1 MDYKDLIAS
10 NLHDVTGLDVD
21 QIAGLIEIPP
31 KLELGDYAFPCFMLA
46 KTLHKAPPMIANE
59 LKDSPELLMGL
70 EGVVTVNTAGPYLN
84 FKIDRGVLAENV
96 VSEIITAGDQ
106 YGNRDIGAG
115 KNVIIEFSS
124 PNIAKPFHVGHAF
137 TTILGNSLANIYTR
151 LGYNVIRF
159 NHLGDYGTQFGKL
172 ITAYR
177 LWGDEEAMKNNP
189 IDELT
194 RIYVKFHDECKV
206 SPEKEKELED
216 TARDN
221 FRKLE
226 EGEADEVALWK
237 RFRDLSL
244 QVFEKTYQRMGIK
257 FDNYNGESFYSSRI
271 PGVVKM
277 LEDKGLLEESEG
289 ARVVK
294 LEDEGLPP
302 CLVVKSDGTTIYA
315 SRDLA
320 AVLYRHEEFNFY
332 KNIYVVGLPQQLHF
346 RQVFGVLKK
355 AGYDFADD
363 CVHVGFGLLKFK
375 PKKDENGN
383 EVVEAFS
390 TRAGNIIKL
399 DDFLDKTTEKTAEII
414 RKNSELRGGD
424 MTDEQIAQVSEVVGL
439 GAVSYTYLKAG
450 REKDI
455 LFDWDDMLDF
465 EGDTAPYLI
474 YTYARIKSILRKAEE
489 SGVSAGDIASASNL
503 TAEDEYAVIR
513 SLADFKDAVVKAAES
528 YEPFMISRQIAL
540 IARNFNRF
548 YNNSRILNA
557 DSDDIRDA
565 RLKLCEA
572 VADCLKSGLDMLG
585 IGVVEK
591 M

>member
-10 NLHDVTGLDVD
+10 NLSSCTGLDKEQV
-21 QIAGLIEIPP
+21 AGLIEIPP
-31 KLELGDYAFPCFMLA
+31 KLELGDYAFPCFVLA
-46 KTLHKAPPMIANE
+46 KTLHKAPPVIANE
-59 LKDSPELLMGL
+59 LKDSPELVKGFD
-70 EGVVTVNTAGPYLN
+70 GAVTVDTAGPYIN
-84 FKIDRGVLAENV
+84 FRIDKGVLAKTV
-96 VSEIITAGDQ
+96 LSEIISEGDQ
-106 YGNRDIGAG
+106 YGNRNIGEG
-115 KNVIIEFSS
+115 KNVIVEFSS

-137 TTILGNSLANIYTR
+137 TTILGNSLSNIYSR

-177 LWGDEEAMKNNP
+177 LWGDEKAMQDNP

-206 SPEKEKELED
+206 SPEREKDLED

-226 EGEADEVALWK
+226 EGEDEEVALWK

-244 QVFEKTYQRMGIK
+244 EVFEKTYKRMGIK

-271 PGVVKM
+271 PAVVEM

-289 ARVVK
+289 AKVVK

-346 RQVFGVLKK
+346 RQVFAVLKK

-375 PKKDENGN
+375 DNT
-383 EVVEAFS
+383 AFS
-390 TRAGNIIKL
+390 TRSGNIIKL
-399 DDFLDKTTEKTAEII
+399 DEFLDKATEKTAEII

-424 MTDEQIAQVSEVVGL
+424 MTDEQISEVSETVGL
-439 GAVSYTYLKAG
+439 GAVTYTYLKAG

-455 LFDWDDMLDF
+455 FFDWDDMLDF

-474 YTYARIKSILRKAEE
+474 YTYARIKSILRKAADQGF
-489 SGVSAGDIASASNL
+489 SGDIGAADKL
-503 TAEDEYAVIR
+503 VAEDEYAVIR

-557 DSDDIRDA
+557 DSEDLRDA
-565 RLKLCEA
+565 RLTLCEA
-572 VADCLKSGLDMLG
+572 VSDCLKSGLDMLG

>member
-1 MDYKDLIAS
+1 MDYKDQIAT
-10 NLHDVTGLDVD
+10 NLSVCTGLDKAQVE
-21 QIAGLIEIPP
+21 GLIEIPP
-31 KLELGDYAFPCFMLA
+31 KLELGDYAFPCFVLA
-46 KTLHKAPPMIANE
+46 KTLRKAPPMIANE
-59 LKDSPELLMGL
+59 LKDSPELVKGF
-70 EGVVTVNTAGPYLN
+70 GGAVTVDTAGPYIN
-84 FKIDRGVLAENV
+84 FRIDRGVLAKSV
-96 VSEIITAGDQ
+96 VSEILEAGDQ
-106 YGNRDIGAG
+106 YGNRNIGEG

-137 TTILGNSLANIYTR
+137 TTILGNSLSNIYTR

-177 LWGDEEAMKNNP
+177 LWGDEAAMQENP

-206 SPEKEKELED
+206 SPEREKELED
-216 TARDN
+216 VARDN

-226 EGEADEVALWK
+226 EGEAEEVALWT
-237 RFRDLSL
+237 RFRELSL
-244 QVFEKTYQRMGIK
+244 EVFEKTYARMGIK

-277 LEDKGLLEESEG
+277 LEDKNLLEESEG

-294 LEDEGLPP
+294 LDDLNLPP

-320 AVLYRHEEFNFY
+320 AVLYRHEEFNFH

-346 RQVFGVLKK
+346 KQVFAVLKK

-375 PKKDENGN
+375 DNK
-383 EVVEAFS
+383 AFS

-399 DDFLDKTTEKTAEII
+399 DEFLDKTTEKTAEII

-424 MTDEQIAQVSEVVGL
+424 MTDEQIAKVSEVVGL

-455 LFDWDDMLDF
+455 FFDWDDMLDF

-474 YTYARIKSILRKAEE
+474 YTYARIKSILRKAEDQ
-489 SGVSAGDIASASNL
+489 GVKANADSVNCL

-548 YNNSRILNA
+548 YNNSRILNC
-557 DSDDIRDA
+557 DSAEARDA

-572 VADCLKSGLDMLG
+572 VADTLKSGLDMLG

>member
-10 NLHDVTGLDVD
+10 NLSDCTGLDKAQVL
-21 QIAGLIEIPP
+21 GLIEIPP
-31 KLELGDYAFPCFMLA
+31 KLELGDYAFPCFVLA

-59 LKDSPELLMGL
+59 LKENPELIKGFD
-70 EGVVTVNTAGPYLN
+70 GAVTVDTAGPYIN
-84 FKIDRGVLAENV
+84 FRIDKGILAKNV
-96 VSEIITAGDQ
+96 VSEIIEAGDQ
-106 YGNRDIGAG
+106 YGNKNIGEG

-137 TTILGNSLANIYTR
+137 TTILGNSLSNIYTR

-177 LWGDEEAMKNNP
+177 LWGDEQAMQDNP

-206 SPEKEKELED
+206 SEEREKELED

-226 EGEADEVALWK
+226 EGEAEEVALWK

-244 QVFEKTYQRMGIK
+244 EVFEKTYKRMGIK

-271 PGVVKM
+271 PAVVEM
-277 LEDKGLLEESEG
+277 LESKGLLEESEG
-289 ARVVK
+289 AKVVK
-294 LEDEGLPP
+294 LDDEGLPP

-346 RQVFGVLKK
+346 RQVFAVLKK

-375 PKKDENGN
+375 DNT
-383 EVVEAFS
+383 AFS

-424 MTDEQIAQVSEVVGL
+424 MTDEQIAEVSEVVGL
-439 GAVSYTYLKAG
+439 GAVTYTYLKAG

-455 LFDWDDMLDF
+455 FFDWDDMLDF

-474 YTYARIKSILRKAEE
+474 YTYARIKSILRKAADA
-489 SGVSAGDIASASNL
+489 GVAGGSIDSAAKL

-548 YNNSRILNA
+548 YNNSRILNVE
-557 DSDDIRDA
+557 DEEIRDA

-572 VADCLKSGLDMLG
+572 VSDCLKSGLDMLG

>member
-1 MDYKDLIAS
+1 MDYKDIIAS
-10 NLHDVTGLDVD
+10 NLSECTGLDKA

-31 KLELGDYAFPCFMLA
+31 KLELGDYAFPCFVLA

-59 LKDSPELLMGL
+59 LKDDPELVKGFD
-70 EGVVTVNTAGPYLN
+70 GAVTVDTAGPYIN
-84 FKIDRGVLAENV
+84 FKIDKGILARTV
-96 VSEIITAGDQ
+96 ISEIISEGDQ
-106 YGNRDIGAG
+106 YGNRNLGEG

-137 TTILGNSLANIYTR
+137 TTILGNSLSNIYTR

-177 LWGDEEAMKNNP
+177 LWGDETAMQENP

-206 SPEKEKELED
+206 SEEKEKELED

-226 EGEADEVALWK
+226 EGEEEEVALWK

-244 QVFEKTYQRMGIK
+244 EVFEKTYKRMGIK

-289 ARVVK
+289 AKVVK
-294 LEDEGLPP
+294 LEEEGLPP

-346 RQVFGVLKK
+346 RQVFAVLKK

-375 PKKDENGN
+375 DNT
-383 EVVEAFS
+383 AFS

-424 MTDEQIAQVSEVVGL
+424 MTDEQIASVSETVGL
-439 GAVSYTYLKAG
+439 GAVTYTYLKAG

-455 LFDWDDMLDF
+455 FFDWDDMLDF

-489 SGVSAGDIASASNL
+489 AGVAGGSIESASKL
-503 TAEDEYAVIR
+503 TAEDEYAVVR

-548 YNNSRILNA
+548 YNNSMILNVE
-557 DSDDIRDA
+557 DEELRDA
-565 RLKLCEA
+565 RLKLYVA
-572 VADCLKSGLDMLG
+572 VSDCLKSGLDMLG

>member
-10 NLHDVTGLDVD
+10 NLYECTGLDKE
-21 QIAGLIEIPP
+21 QILGLIEIPP
-31 KLELGDYAFPCFMLA
+31 KLEMGDYAFPCFVLA

-59 LKDSPELLMGL
+59 LKASEELVKGFD
-70 EGVVTVNTAGPYLN
+70 GAVTVDAAGPYIN
-84 FKIDRGVLAENV
+84 FKIDRGVLARNV
-96 VSEIITAGDQ
+96 LSEIYEAEDHYGDR
-106 YGNRDIGAG
+106 NIGEG

-137 TTILGNSLANIYTR
+137 TTILGNSLSNIYSR

-177 LWGDEEAMKNNP
+177 LWGDESAMQENP

-226 EGEADEVALWK
+226 EGEAEEVALWQ

-244 QVFEKTYQRMGIK
+244 HVFEKTYNRMGIK
-257 FDNYNGESFYSSRI
+257 FDNYNGESFYSPMI

-289 ARVVK
+289 AKVVK
-294 LEDEGLPP
+294 LDDEGLPP

-320 AVLYRHEEFNFY
+320 AVLYRHEKYNFY

-346 RQVFGVLKK
+346 RQVFAVLKK

-375 PKKDENGN
+375 DNR
-383 EVVEAFS
+383 AFS

-399 DDFLDKTTEKTAEII
+399 DEFLDKTTEKTAEII

-424 MTDEQIAQVSEVVGL
+424 MTDEQIAEVSEVVGL
-439 GAVSYTYLKAG
+439 GAVTYTYLKSG

-455 LFDWDDMLDF
+455 YFDWDDMLDF

-474 YTYARIKSILRKAEE
+474 YTYARIKSILRKAHD
-489 SGVSAGDIASASNL
+489 ADIINDDFDLASEL

-528 YEPFMISRQIAL
+528 YEPFMISRQISL

-548 YNNSRILNA
+548 YNNSRIINA
-557 DSDDIRDA
+557 DTQESREA
-565 RLKLCEA
+565 RLMLCKA
-572 VADCLKSGLDMLG
+572 VSYCLKSGLDMLG

>member
-1 MDYKDLIAS
+1 MDYKDLIAA
-10 NLHDVTGLDVD
+10 NLSACTGLDKAQVE
-21 QIAGLIEIPP
+21 GLIEIPP
-31 KLELGDYAFPCFMLA
+31 KLELGDYAFPCFVLA

-59 LKDSPELLMGL
+59 LKDSPELVNGFD
-70 EGVVTVNTAGPYLN
+70 GAVTVDTAGPYIN
-84 FKIDRGVLAENV
+84 FRIDRGVLAKSVIN
-96 VSEIITAGDQ
+96 EIIEAGDQ
-106 YGNRDIGAG
+106 YGNKNIGEG

-137 TTILGNSLANIYTR
+137 TTILGNSLSNIYSR

-177 LWGDEEAMKNNP
+177 LWGDEKAMEENP

-206 SPEKEKELED
+206 SPEREKELED

-226 EGEADEVALWK
+226 EGKEEEVALWK

-244 QVFEKTYQRMGIK
+244 EVFEKTYKRMGIK

-271 PGVVKM
+271 DSVVNM
-277 LEDKGLLEESEG
+277 LESKGLLEESEG

-294 LEDEGLPP
+294 LDDEGLPP

-320 AVLYRHEEFNFY
+320 AILYRHEEFNFY

-346 RQVFGVLKK
+346 KQVFAVLKK
-355 AGYDFADD
+355 AGYKCADD

-383 EVVEAFS
+383 EIVEAFS

-399 DDFLDKTTEKTAEII
+399 DDFLDKATEKTAEII

-424 MTDEQIAQVSEVVGL
+424 MTDEQIAKVSEVVGL
-439 GAVSYTYLKAG
+439 GAVSYTYLRAG

-474 YTYARIKSILRKAEE
+474 YTYARIKSILRKAADQ
-489 SGVSAGDIASASNL
+489 GISASSDSISEL

-548 YNNSRILNA
+548 YNNSRILNC
-557 DSDDIRDA
+557 DSAELRDA

-572 VADCLKSGLDMLG
+572 VADCIKSGLDMLG

>member
-10 NLHDVTGLDVD
+10 NLHDCTGLDKD
-21 QIAGLIEIPP
+21 QVLGLIEIPP
-31 KLELGDYAFPCFMLA
+31 KLELGDFAFPCFVLA
-46 KTLHKAPPMIANE
+46 KTLHKAPPMIAGE
-59 LKDSPELLMGL
+59 LKDSPELIKGFN
-70 EGVVTVNTAGPYLN
+70 GAVTVDAAGPYIN
-84 FKIDRGVLAENV
+84 FRIDRGVLAKTV
-96 VSEIITAGDQ
+96 VSEIISEGDQ
-106 YGNRDIGAG
+106 YGNRNIGEG

-137 TTILGNSLANIYTR
+137 TTILGNSLSNIYTR

-177 LWGDEEAMKNNP
+177 LWGDEQAMKDNP

-206 SPEKEKELED
+206 SPEAEKELED

-226 EGEADEVALWK
+226 EGEEEEVALWK

-244 QVFEKTYQRMGIK
+244 EVFEKTYQRMGIK

-271 PGVVKM
+271 PAVVEM
-277 LEDKGLLEESEG
+277 LENKGLLEESEG
-289 ARVVK
+289 AKVVK

-346 RQVFGVLKK
+346 RQVFAVLKK

-375 PKKDENGN
+375 DNT
-383 EVVEAFS
+383 AFS

-424 MTDEQIAQVSEVVGL
+424 MTDEQIAEVSEVVGL
-439 GAVSYTYLKAG
+439 GAVTYTYLKAG

-455 LFDWDDMLDF
+455 FFDWDDMLDF

-474 YTYARIKSILRKAEE
+474 YTYARIKSILRKAADA
-489 SGVSAGDIASASNL
+489 GVAGGSIDSAANL

-548 YNNSRILNA
+548 YNNSRILNVEDEA
-557 DSDDIRDA
+557 IRDA

>member
-10 NLHDVTGLDVD
+10 NLSDCTGLDKAQVF
-21 QIAGLIEIPP
+21 GLIEIPP
-31 KLELGDYAFPCFMLA
+31 KLELGDYAFPCFVLA

-59 LKDSPELLMGL
+59 LKENPELIKGFD
-70 EGVVTVNTAGPYLN
+70 GAVTVDTAGPYIN
-84 FKIDRGVLAENV
+84 FRIDKGILARNV
-96 VSEIITAGDQ
+96 VSEIIEAGDQ
-106 YGNRDIGAG
+106 YGNKNIGEG

-137 TTILGNSLANIYTR
+137 TTILGNSLSNIYTR

-177 LWGDEEAMKNNP
+177 LWGDEQAMQDNP

-206 SPEKEKELED
+206 SEEREKELED

-226 EGEADEVALWK
+226 EGEEEEVALWK

-244 QVFEKTYQRMGIK
+244 EVFEKTYKRMGIK

-271 PGVVKM
+271 PAVVEM
-277 LEDKGLLEESEG
+277 LEEKGLLEESEG
-289 ARVVK
+289 AKVVK
-294 LEDEGLPP
+294 LDDEGLPP

-346 RQVFGVLKK
+346 RQVFAVLKK

-375 PKKDENGN
+375 DNT
-383 EVVEAFS
+383 AFS

-399 DDFLDKTTEKTAEII
+399 DDFLDKATEKTAEII

-424 MTDEQIAQVSEVVGL
+424 MTDEQIAEVSEVVGL
-439 GAVSYTYLKAG
+439 GAVTYTYLKAG

-455 LFDWDDMLDF
+455 FFDWDDMLDF

-474 YTYARIKSILRKAEE
+474 YTYARIKSILRKA
-489 SGVSAGDIASASNL
+489 SDAGAAGGSIDSAAKL

-548 YNNSRILNA
+548 YNNSRILNVE
-557 DSDDIRDA
+557 DEEVRDA

-572 VADCLKSGLDMLG
+572 VSDCLKSGLDMLG

>member
-10 NLHDVTGLDVD
+10 NLHDCTGLDKEQVL
-21 QIAGLIEIPP
+21 GLIEIPP
-31 KLELGDYAFPCFMLA
+31 KLELGDFAFPCFVLA
-46 KTLHKAPPMIANE
+46 KTLHKAPPMIAAE
-59 LKDSPELLMGL
+59 LKDNPELVKGFD
-70 EGVVTVNTAGPYLN
+70 GAVTVDTAGPYIN
-84 FKIDRGVLAENV
+84 FKIDKGILAKTI
-96 VSEIITAGDQ
+96 VSDIISEGDR
-106 YGNRDIGAG
+106 YGNQNLGDG

-137 TTILGNSLANIYTR
+137 TTILGNSLSNIYTR

-177 LWGDEEAMKNNP
+177 LWGDEKAMQDNP

-206 SPEKEKELED
+206 SEEKEKELED

-226 EGEADEVALWK
+226 EGEEEEVALWK

-244 QVFEKTYQRMGIK
+244 EVFEKTYKRMGIK

-271 PGVVKM
+271 PAVVEM
-277 LEDKGLLEESEG
+277 LEQKGLLEESEG
-289 ARVVK
+289 AKVVK

-346 RQVFGVLKK
+346 RQVFAVLKK

-375 PKKDENGN
+375 DNT
-383 EVVEAFS
+383 AFS

-424 MTDEQIAQVSEVVGL
+424 MTDEQIAEVSETVGL
-439 GAVSYTYLKAG
+439 GAVTYTYLKAG

-455 LFDWDDMLDF
+455 FFDWDDMLDF

-489 SGVSAGDIASASNL
+489 SGVAGGSIEAAAKL

-548 YNNSRILNA
+548 YNNSRILNI
-557 DSDDIRDA
+557 DDEELRTA

>member
-1 MDYKDLIAS
+1 MDYKDLIAA
-10 NLHDVTGLDVD
+10 NLSECTGLDKSAVL
-21 QIAGLIEIPP
+21 GLIEIPP
-31 KLELGDYAFPCFMLA
+31 KLEMGDYAFPCFVLA

-59 LKDSPELLMGL
+59 LKASPELVKGFD
-70 EGVVTVNTAGPYLN
+70 GAVTVDTAGPYIN
-84 FKIDRGVLAENV
+84 FKIDRGVLAKTII
-96 VSEIITAGDQ
+96 SEILAEGDQ
-106 YGNRDIGAG
+106 YGNQNIGDG

-137 TTILGNSLANIYTR
+137 TTILGNSLSNIYSR

-177 LWGDEEAMKNNP
+177 LWGDEKAMEENP

-206 SPEKEKELED
+206 SQEREKELED

-226 EGEADEVALWK
+226 EGEEEEVALWK

-244 QVFEKTYQRMGIK
+244 QVFEKTYNRMGIK

-271 PGVVKM
+271 PAVVKM

-289 ARVVK
+289 AKVVK
-294 LEDEGLPP
+294 LDDEGLPP

-315 SRDLA
+315 SRDIA

-346 RQVFGVLKK
+346 RQVFAVLKK

-375 PKKDENGN
+375 DNR
-383 EVVEAFS
+383 AFS

-424 MTDEQIAQVSEVVGL
+424 MTDDQIAKVSETVGL
-439 GAVSYTYLKAG
+439 GAVTYTYLKAG

-455 LFDWDDMLDF
+455 FFDWNDMLDF

-474 YTYARIKSILRKAEE
+474 YTYARIKSILRKAEDQ
-489 SGVSAGDIASASNL
+489 GIAGGTADSADKL
-503 TAEDEYAVIR
+503 TAEDEYAV
-513 SLADFKDAVVKAAES
+513 
-528 YEPFMISRQIAL
+528 

-548 YNNSRILNA
+548 YNNSRILNVE
-557 DSDDIRDA
+557 DEEIRGA

>member
-10 NLHDVTGLDVD
+10 NLSSCTGLDKEQV
-21 QIAGLIEIPP
+21 AGLIEIPP
-31 KLELGDYAFPCFMLA
+31 KLELGDYAFPCFVLA
-46 KTLHKAPPMIANE
+46 KTLHKAPPVIANE
-59 LKDSPELLMGL
+59 LKDSPELVKGFD
-70 EGVVTVNTAGPYLN
+70 GAVTVDTAGPYIN
-84 FKIDRGVLAENV
+84 FRIDKGVLAKTV
-96 VSEIITAGDQ
+96 LSEIISEGDQ
-106 YGNRDIGAG
+106 YGNRNIGEG
-115 KNVIIEFSS
+115 KNVIVEFSS

-137 TTILGNSLANIYTR
+137 TTILGNSLSNIYSR

-177 LWGDEEAMKNNP
+177 LWGDEKAMRDNP

-206 SPEKEKELED
+206 SPEREKDLED

-226 EGEADEVALWK
+226 EGEEEEVALWK

-244 QVFEKTYQRMGIK
+244 EVFEKTYKRMGIK

-271 PGVVKM
+271 PAVVKM

-289 ARVVK
+289 AKVVK

-346 RQVFGVLKK
+346 RQVFAVLKK

-375 PKKDENGN
+375 DNT
-383 EVVEAFS
+383 AFS
-390 TRAGNIIKL
+390 TRSGNIIKL
-399 DDFLDKTTEKTAEII
+399 DEFLDKATEKTAEII

-424 MTDEQIAQVSEVVGL
+424 MTEEQIAEVSETVGL
-439 GAVSYTYLKAG
+439 GAVTYTYLKAG

-455 LFDWDDMLDF
+455 FFDWDDMLDF

-474 YTYARIKSILRKAEE
+474 YTYARIKSILRKAADQGF
-489 SGVSAGDIASASNL
+489 SGDIGAADKL
-503 TAEDEYAVIR
+503 VAEDEYAVIR

-557 DSDDIRDA
+557 DSEDLRDA
-565 RLKLCEA
+565 RLTLCEA
-572 VADCLKSGLDMLG
+572 VSDCLKSGLDMLG

>member
-10 NLHDVTGLDVD
+10 NLSDCTGLDKAQVF
-21 QIAGLIEIPP
+21 GLIEIPP
-31 KLELGDYAFPCFMLA
+31 KLELGDYAFPCFVLA

-59 LKDSPELLMGL
+59 LKENPELIKGFD
-70 EGVVTVNTAGPYLN
+70 GAVTVDTAGPYIN
-84 FKIDRGVLAENV
+84 FRIDKGILAKNV
-96 VSEIITAGDQ
+96 VSEIIEAGDQ
-106 YGNRDIGAG
+106 YGNKNIGEG

-137 TTILGNSLANIYTR
+137 TTILGNSLSNIYTR

-177 LWGDEEAMKNNP
+177 LWGDEQAMQDNP

-206 SPEKEKELED
+206 SEEREKELED

-226 EGEADEVALWK
+226 EGEEEEVALWK

-244 QVFEKTYQRMGIK
+244 EVFEKTYKRMGIK

-271 PGVVKM
+271 PAVVEM
-277 LEDKGLLEESEG
+277 LEEKGLLEESEG
-289 ARVVK
+289 AKVVK
-294 LEDEGLPP
+294 LDDEGLPP

-346 RQVFGVLKK
+346 RQVFAVLKK

-375 PKKDENGN
+375 DNT
-383 EVVEAFS
+383 AFS

-399 DDFLDKTTEKTAEII
+399 DDFLDKATEKTAEII

-424 MTDEQIAQVSEVVGL
+424 MTDEQIAEVSEVVGL
-439 GAVSYTYLKAG
+439 GAVTYTYLKAG

-455 LFDWDDMLDF
+455 FFDWDDMLDF

-474 YTYARIKSILRKAEE
+474 YTYARIKSILRKAADA
-489 SGVSAGDIASASNL
+489 GVAGGSIDSAAKL

-548 YNNSRILNA
+548 YNNSRILNVE
-557 DSDDIRDA
+557 DEEVRDA

-572 VADCLKSGLDMLG
+572 VSDCLKSGLDMLG

>member
-10 NLHDVTGLDVD
+10 NLAGITGLDKD
-21 QIAGLIEIPP
+21 QVFGLIEIPP
-31 KLELGDYAFPCFMLA
+31 KLEMGDYAFPCFVLA

-59 LKDSPELLMGL
+59 LKDNPELTNGFD
-70 EGVVTVNTAGPYLN
+70 GAVTVDTAGPYVN
-84 FKIDRGVLAENV
+84 FRIDKGILAKSI
-96 VSEIITAGDQ
+96 VSEIISEGDQ
-106 YGNRDIGAG
+106 YGNQNLGDG

-137 TTILGNSLANIYTR
+137 TTILGNSLSNIYSR

-177 LWGDEEAMKNNP
+177 LWGDEQAMQENP

-206 SPEKEKELED
+206 SEEREKELED

-226 EGEADEVALWK
+226 EGEEEEVALWK

-244 QVFEKTYQRMGIK
+244 EVFEKTYKRMGIK

-271 PGVVKM
+271 PAVVEM

-289 ARVVK
+289 AKVVK
-294 LEDEGLPP
+294 LDEEGLPP

-346 RQVFGVLKK
+346 KQVFAVLKK

-375 PKKDENGN
+375 DNT
-383 EVVEAFS
+383 AFS

-424 MTDEQIAQVSEVVGL
+424 MTDEQIAEVSEVVGL
-439 GAVSYTYLKAG
+439 GAVTYTYLKAG

-455 LFDWDDMLDF
+455 FFDWDDMLDF

-474 YTYARIKSILRKAEE
+474 YTYARIKSILRKAADQGF
-489 SGVSAGDIASASNL
+489 SGNLDAADKL

-513 SLADFKDAVVKAAES
+513 SLADFKDSVVKAAES
-528 YEPFMISRQIAL
+528 YEPFMISRQISL

-548 YNNSRILNA
+548 YNNSRILNC
-557 DSDDIRDA
+557 DSEELRDA

-572 VADCLKSGLDMLG
+572 VSDCIKSGLDMLG

>member
-10 NLHDVTGLDVD
+10 NLHECTGLDKE
-21 QIAGLIEIPP
+21 QILGLIEIPP
-31 KLELGDYAFPCFMLA
+31 KLEMGDYAFPCFVLA

-59 LKDSPELLMGL
+59 LMASEELVKGFD
-70 EGVVTVNTAGPYLN
+70 GAVTVDAAGPYIN
-84 FKIDRGVLAENV
+84 FKIDRGVLARNV
-96 VSEIITAGDQ
+96 LTEIYEAEDHYGDR
-106 YGNRDIGAG
+106 NIGEG

-137 TTILGNSLANIYTR
+137 TTILGNSLSNIYSR

-177 LWGDEEAMKNNP
+177 LWGDEAAMQENP

-226 EGEADEVALWK
+226 EGEAEEVALWQ

-244 QVFEKTYQRMGIK
+244 QVFEKTYNRMGIK
-257 FDNYNGESFYSSRI
+257 FDNYNGESFYSPMI
-271 PGVVKM
+271 PSVVKM

-289 ARVVK
+289 AKVVK
-294 LEDEGLPP
+294 LDDEGLPP

-320 AVLYRHEEFNFY
+320 AVLYRHEEYNFY

-346 RQVFGVLKK
+346 RQVFAVLKK

-375 PKKDENGN
+375 DNR
-383 EVVEAFS
+383 AFS

-399 DDFLDKTTEKTAEII
+399 DEFLDKTTEKTAEII

-424 MTDEQIAQVSEVVGL
+424 MTDEQIAEVSEVVGL
-439 GAVSYTYLKAG
+439 GAVTYTYLKSG

-455 LFDWDDMLDF
+455 YFDWDDMLDF

-474 YTYARIKSILRKAEE
+474 YTYARIKSILRKAHD
-489 SGVSAGDIASASNL
+489 ADIINDDFNLASEL

-528 YEPFMISRQIAL
+528 YEPFMISRQISL

-548 YNNSRILNA
+548 YNNSRIINA
-557 DSDDIRDA
+557 DTQESREA
-565 RLKLCEA
+565 RLMLCKA
-572 VADCLKSGLDMLG
+572 VSYCLKSGLDMLG

>member
-10 NLHDVTGLDVD
+10 NLSDCTGLDKAQVF
-21 QIAGLIEIPP
+21 GLIEIPP
-31 KLELGDYAFPCFMLA
+31 KLELGDYAFPCFVLA

-59 LKDSPELLMGL
+59 LKENPELIKGFD
-70 EGVVTVNTAGPYLN
+70 GAVTVDTAGPYIN
-84 FKIDRGVLAENV
+84 FRIDKGILARNV
-96 VSEIITAGDQ
+96 VSEIIEAGDQ
-106 YGNRDIGAG
+106 YGNKNIGEG

-137 TTILGNSLANIYTR
+137 TTILGNSLSNIYTR

-177 LWGDEEAMKNNP
+177 LWGDEQAMQDNP

-206 SPEKEKELED
+206 SEEREKELED

-226 EGEADEVALWK
+226 EGEAEEVALWK

-244 QVFEKTYQRMGIK
+244 EVFEKTYKRMGIK

-271 PGVVKM
+271 PAVVEM
-277 LEDKGLLEESEG
+277 LESKGLLEESEG
-289 ARVVK
+289 AKVVK
-294 LEDEGLPP
+294 LDDEGLPP

-346 RQVFGVLKK
+346 RQVFAVLKK

-375 PKKDENGN
+375 DNT
-383 EVVEAFS
+383 AFS

-424 MTDEQIAQVSEVVGL
+424 MTDEQIAEVSEVVGL
-439 GAVSYTYLKAG
+439 GAVTYTYLKAG

-455 LFDWDDMLDF
+455 FFDWDDMLDF

-474 YTYARIKSILRKAEE
+474 YTYARIKSILRKAADA
-489 SGVSAGDIASASNL
+489 GVAGGSIDSAAKL

-548 YNNSRILNA
+548 YNNSRILNVE
-557 DSDDIRDA
+557 DEEIRDA

>member
-10 NLHDVTGLDVD
+10 NLSDCTGLDKAQVL
-21 QIAGLIEIPP
+21 GLIEIPP
-31 KLELGDYAFPCFMLA
+31 KLELGDYAFPCFVLA

-59 LKDSPELLMGL
+59 LKENPELVKGF
-70 EGVVTVNTAGPYLN
+70 EGAVTVDTAGPYIN
-84 FKIDRGVLAENV
+84 FRIDKGLLAKNV
-96 VSEIITAGDQ
+96 VSEIIEAGDQ
-106 YGNRDIGAG
+106 YGNKNIGEG

-137 TTILGNSLANIYTR
+137 TTILGNSLSNIYTR

-177 LWGDEEAMKNNP
+177 LWGDEQAMQENP

-206 SPEKEKELED
+206 SEEREKELED

-226 EGEADEVALWK
+226 EGEAEEVALWK

-244 QVFEKTYQRMGIK
+244 EVFEKTYKRMGIK

-271 PGVVKM
+271 PAVVEM
-277 LEDKGLLEESEG
+277 LESKGLLEESEG
-289 ARVVK
+289 AKVVK
-294 LEDEGLPP
+294 LDDEGLPP

-346 RQVFGVLKK
+346 KQVFAVLKK

-375 PKKDENGN
+375 DNT
-383 EVVEAFS
+383 AFS

-424 MTDEQIAQVSEVVGL
+424 MTDEQIAEVSEVVGL
-439 GAVSYTYLKAG
+439 GAVTYTYLKAG

-455 LFDWDDMLDF
+455 FFDWDDMLDF

-474 YTYARIKSILRKAEE
+474 YTYARIKSILRKAADA
-489 SGVSAGDIASASNL
+489 GIAGGLIDSAAKL

-548 YNNSRILNA
+548 YNNSRILNVE
-557 DSDDIRDA
+557 DEEIRDA
-565 RLKLCEA
+565 RLKLCE
-572 VADCLKSGLDMLG
+572 VVSDCLKSGLDMLG